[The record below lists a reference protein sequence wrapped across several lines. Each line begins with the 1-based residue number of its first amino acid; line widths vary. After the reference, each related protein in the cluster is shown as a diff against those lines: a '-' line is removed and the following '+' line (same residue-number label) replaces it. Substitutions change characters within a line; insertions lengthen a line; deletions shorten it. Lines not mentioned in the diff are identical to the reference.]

1 MSLIGS
7 TPPMVPSPL
16 GLRVL
21 HGLRLKG
28 FVEAGFLADFVGMET
43 AEVERRL
50 GLAGADGFAIF
61 RDGARSGWS
70 LTAEGRKEHD
80 RQLAVELDESGHR
93 ADVESAYRDFLVL
106 NGRMLEACTRWQ
118 VKDQD
123 SQTLNNHDDPAYD
136 AEVISELQEI
146 DAAVQPI
153 CAVLGGWFD
162 RFSDYG
168 PRFTTAVGRLSGGEI
183 DWFTKPTIE
192 SYHTVWFE
200 LHEDLLVTLGIDRA
214 SERV

>member
-1 MSLIGS
+1 
-7 TPPMVPSPL
+7 MVSSPL
-16 GLRVL
+16 DLRVL

-28 FVEAGFLADFVGMET
+28 FVDAAVLAAFLA
-43 AEVERRL
+43 APLPEVEQHL
-50 GLAGADGFAIF
+50 ELASVDGLTLF

-80 RQLAVELDESGHR
+80 RLLAAELDAAGRR
-93 ADVESAYRDFLVL
+93 ADVEATYRDFLAL
-106 NGRMLEACTRWQ
+106 NGPMLAACTRWQ

-123 SQTLNNHDDPAYD
+123 SQVLNDHADPDYD
-136 AEVISELQEI
+136 AAIVAELTEI
-146 DAAVQPI
+146 DAEVQPI

-162 RFSDYG
+162 RYVDYG
-168 PRFTTAVGRLSGGEI
+168 PRFRTAVERLNGGEI
-183 DWFTKPTIE
+183 DWFTKPTID